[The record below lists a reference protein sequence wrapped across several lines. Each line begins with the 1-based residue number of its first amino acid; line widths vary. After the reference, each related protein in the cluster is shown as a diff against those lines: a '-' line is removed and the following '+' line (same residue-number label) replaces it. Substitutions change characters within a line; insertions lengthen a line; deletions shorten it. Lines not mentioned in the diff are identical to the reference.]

1 MNKKILVS
9 AIVMGICLM
18 ALTPLAIASTP
29 TNITSVM
36 FLNAEIISTQPVG
49 KAIITERILIGSFTS
64 GPLEGDIYREIR
76 VVINPVGKATVQ
88 NILWVENAIVTL
100 DGTVAEGSF
109 VMLIMGMAGN
119 AKWTIISSDLMVD
132 GTSVELHGQGTA
144 TITAFIIIDPL
155 HYNIENTLTGQIH
168 LTP

>member
-1 MNKKILVS
+1 M
-9 AIVMGICLM
+9 
-18 ALTPLAIASTP
+18 
-29 TNITSVM
+29 
-36 FLNAEIISTQPVG
+36 
-49 KAIITERILIGSFTS
+49 
-64 GPLEGDIYREIR
+64 
-76 VVINPVGKATVQ
+76 Q